1 MEDRAKQLI
10 GIGDSLFSK
19 KLQWDQ
25 LNQEIAENFY
35 PMRADFTRS
44 FTLGEDFGE
53 GLMDSYPVQ
62 ARETLGNLPSAM
74 LRQGDWFAVKTGY
87 EEIDED
93 PVNARWLEAA
103 TKRYRRLV
111 YDRRANFVKATTEAD
126 HDYVSFGNPV
136 LTVEE
141 SPDRDHFLFRSWHP
155 KACAWMENAIG
166 KIDHIQRDMPTTAR
180 TMKRRWER
188 SAQGGLHSDVVYAAE
203 KDPTKEFKVRHI
215 VLPFDEIYG
224 DDKSKRR
231 AYRGNPF
238 CSLYIDCDHQMIL
251 GEGPLPVFNYV
262 VPRWRTV
269 SSFQYGFSPATINA
283 LPDGRMLQMLARII
297 LEQGEK
303 AVDPP
308 TIGKGDIFRDAVNLY
323 AGGMTYV
330 DLDADEKIQDVFQA
344 LKTGDGL
351 PAGMEIKQDVRN
363 LIAEAFLLNKLM
375 LPSAKDMTAF
385 ETNARLDEFRR
396 AALPFFGPIESEYHL
411 PLLDVGFQM
420 AVRNRAFN
428 FKEMPKALQD
438 EDVTFTFESPLN
450 TAEGRKNVV
459 AFQESVQLL
468 AGASQFDK
476 SIPTTMDFKQ
486 MTKDAVKGTGAPA
499 DWFADEET
507 QQGAEDAQGTV
518 DGLTE
523 AAAALQGGAGVAS
536 QVADATIKLQQ
547 AGLA

>member
-1 MEDRAKQLI
+1 
-10 GIGDSLFSK
+10 
-19 KLQWDQ
+19 
-25 LNQEIAENFY
+25 
-35 PMRADFTRS
+35 
-44 FTLGEDFGE
+44 
-53 GLMDSYPVQ
+53 
-62 ARETLGNLPSAM
+62 
-74 LRQGDWFAVKTGY
+74 
-87 EEIDED
+87 
-93 PVNARWLEAA
+93 
-103 TKRYRRLV
+103 
-111 YDRRANFVKATTEAD
+111 
-126 HDYVSFGNPV
+126 
-136 LTVEE
+136 
-141 SPDRDHFLFRSWHP
+141 
-155 KACAWMENAIG
+155 MENAVG
-166 KIDHIQRDMPTTAR
+166 KIDHIQRRVPMTAR
-180 TMKRRWER
+180 TIMKRWRKTAHSDIQQAAER
-188 SAQGGLHSDVVYAAE
+188 S
-203 KDPTKEFKVRHI
+203 PTTEFKVRHI
-215 VLPFDEIYG
+215 VLPAEEVYG
-224 DDKSKRR
+224 DDRKAMRR
-231 AYRGNPF
+231 LQKMPF
-238 CSLYIDCDHQMIL
+238 VSMYIDCDHEEIL

-269 SSFQYGFSPATINA
+269 SGFQYGFSPATINA

-330 DLDADEKIQDVFQA
+330 DLDADEKIQDVFQT

-351 PAGMEIKQDVRN
+351 PAGMEMKQDVRN

-375 LPSAKDMTAF
+375 LPSTKDMTAF
-385 ETNARLDEFRR
+385 ETNARLDEYRR

-411 PLLDVGFQM
+411 PLLDVGFQI

-428 FKEMPKALQD
+428 FREMPEALQD
-438 EDVTFTFESPLN
+438 GDVTFSFESPLN

-476 SIPTTMDFKQ
+476 AIPSTMDFKQ

-499 DWFADEET
+499 DWFADEEV
-507 QQGAEDAQGTV
+507 QQSAEDAQGTV
-518 DGLTE
+518 DGLTQ